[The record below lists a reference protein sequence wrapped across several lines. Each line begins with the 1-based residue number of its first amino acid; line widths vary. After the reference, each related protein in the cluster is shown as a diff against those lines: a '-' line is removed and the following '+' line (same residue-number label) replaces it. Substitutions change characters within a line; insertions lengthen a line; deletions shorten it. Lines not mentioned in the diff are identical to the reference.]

1 MLLFGQGMYVPITCN
16 AFVLQEDYQ
25 DIDNNDFDD
34 DLPSA
39 ISINS
44 GTQIRCD
51 GRYSCTS
58 TDCKSIH
65 VYEVKLQ
72 PPDIYFYTNPA
83 QCN

>member
-1 MLLFGQGMYVPITCN
+1 MYVPITCN

-44 GTQIRCD
+44 GAQIRCD
-51 GRYSCTS
+51 GRYSYMY
-58 TDCKSIH
+58 K
-65 VYEVKLQ
+65 YRLQ
-72 PPDIYFYTNPA
+72 KYPRL
-83 QCN
+83 